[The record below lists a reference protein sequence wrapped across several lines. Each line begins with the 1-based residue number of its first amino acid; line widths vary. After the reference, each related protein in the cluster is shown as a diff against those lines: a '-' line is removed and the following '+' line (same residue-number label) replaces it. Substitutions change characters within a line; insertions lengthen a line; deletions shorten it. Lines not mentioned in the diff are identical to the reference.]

1 MIPVSTTQS
10 ATDTTSPVSEDFA
23 YVQKLVRRS
32 EDLALSNA
40 WLKWYEI
47 SRPGVDL
54 GELGAECRQFLR
66 SEVRRGSLQLEQ
78 RFGFVLLHHCTDV
91 VFLIVLTW
99 NNDNELWQTTYV
111 RELDRD
117 DPFERTTRDVS
128 GHRPM
133 LCVWE
138 LMPVSH
144 ERDAWVRFLRSGRS
158 ARDLAAYKA
167 STFEGMC

>member
-1 MIPVSTTQS
+1 MIPVPASKPR
-10 ATDTTSPVSEDFA
+10 TDTTSPVSDDFA
-23 YVQKLVRRS
+23 YTQKLVRRA
-32 EDLALSNA
+32 ENLVLSNG

-54 GELGAECRQFLR
+54 GEPGEECRQFLR
-66 SEVRRGSLQLEQ
+66 EEVRRGQLQLEQ

-99 NNDNELWQTTYV
+99 NNDNELWQTTFV
-111 RELDRD
+111 RELDAVGE
-117 DPFERTTRDVS
+117 FERTVREVS

-144 ERDAWVRFLRSGRS
+144 ERDAWVRYLRSGRTS
-158 ARDLAAYKA
+158 RDLEAYKA

>member
-1 MIPVSTTQS
+1 MIPVTTS
-10 ATDTTSPVSEDFA
+10 NDAPNTTSPVREDFA
-23 YVQKLVRRS
+23 YTQKLVRRV
-32 EDLALSNA
+32 EDLVLSNA

-54 GELGAECRQFLR
+54 GDLGSEARQFLR
-66 SEVRRGSLQLEQ
+66 DEVRQGRLRLEQ
-78 RFGFVLLHHCTDV
+78 RFGFVLLHHCSDV

-99 NNDNELWQTTYV
+99 NNDNELWQTTFV
-111 RELDRD
+111 RELDGNGGY
-117 DPFERTTRDVS
+117 ERTTREVA

-144 ERDAWVRFLRSGRS
+144 ERDAWVRYLRSGRGG
-158 ARDLAAYKA
+158 RDLAAYKA

>member
-1 MIPVSTTQS
+1 M
-10 ATDTTSPVSEDFA
+10 SPVRSRINEPATAAPVAESFA
-23 YVQKLVRRS
+23 YTQKLVRRVD
-32 EDLALSNA
+32 DLVLSNA

-54 GELGAECRQFLR
+54 VELGTESRRFLR
-66 SEVRRGSLQLEQ
+66 DEVRKGRLRLEQ

-91 VFLIVLTW
+91 VFLLVLTW
-99 NNDNELWQTTYV
+99 NNDYELWQTTFV
-111 RELDRD
+111 RELGGDGG
-117 DPFERTTRDVS
+117 FERTTREVA

-144 ERDAWVRFLRSGRS
+144 ERDAWVRYLRSERG